1 MSPRLR
7 AVQSVIGHDFANPA
21 LLQRAL
27 THSSVNHHSGRKDT
41 PDNERLEFLG
51 DAVLQLTLSEWLY
64 ESMPE
69 ADEGA
74 LTKRRALLVSTRA
87 LARLA
92 RRMELGTHLEIGRGE
107 DAQGGRGK
115 DNILADAV
123 EAVLGAVYLDGGLDA
138 AREFVRRHFSQGAEH
153 EAEDER
159 ETNPKGSLQEIC
171 QAFGPVNLR
180 YEIAHESGPD
190 HAKFFTAIVLWDEE
204 ALGSGE
210 GRSKREAETR
220 AAHAALHG
228 EALKASLERRGKPI
242 LNPP

>member
-7 AVQSVIGHDFANPA
+7 AVQSVIGHDFANAA
-21 LLQRAL
+21 LLEQAL
-27 THSSVNHHSGRKDT
+27 THSSVNHHSGRQDT

-64 ESMPE
+64 ESMPG

-92 RRMELGTHLEIGRGE
+92 RELELGAHLEIGRGE
-107 DAQGGRGK
+107 HTHGGRDK

-138 AREFVRRHFSQGAEH
+138 ARDFVRRHFRQGAEH
-153 EAEDER
+153 KADDES
-159 ETNPKGSLQEIC
+159 ETNPKGRLQEIC

-180 YEIAHESGPD
+180 YEIIHESGPD
-190 HAKFFTAIVLWDEE
+190 HAKAFQSAVYWDDDE
-204 ALGSGE
+204 LGTGE
-210 GRSKREAETR
+210 GRSKREAETH
-220 AAHAALHG
+220 AARAALHG
-228 EALKASLERRGKPI
+228 AALKASLERRRAPI
-242 LNPP
+242 LQPP

>member
-7 AVQSVIGHDFANPA
+7 AVQSVIGHDFANAA
-21 LLQRAL
+21 LLQQAL
-27 THSSVNHHSGRKDT
+27 THSSVNHHSGRRDT

-64 ESMPE
+64 ESMPG
-69 ADEGA
+69 ADEGT

-92 RRMELGTHLEIGRGE
+92 RELELGTHLEIGRGE
-107 DAQGGRGK
+107 DAQGGRDK

-138 AREFVRRHFSQGAEH
+138 ARDFVRRHFRQGAEH
-153 EAEDER
+153 KADDES
-159 ETNPKGSLQEIC
+159 ETNPKGRLQEIC

-180 YEIAHESGPD
+180 YEIIHESGPD
-190 HAKFFTAIVLWDEE
+190 HAKAFKSAVYWDDDE
-204 ALGSGE
+204 LGTGE
-210 GRSKREAETR
+210 GRSKREAETH
-220 AAHAALHG
+220 AARAALHG
-228 EALKASLERRGKPI
+228 VALKASLERRRAPI
-242 LNPP
+242 LQPP